1 MESGTDLTLAE
12 RRELLAG
19 ARRALDGI
27 EGDVWRAGS
36 RELGELMTEVDDVI
50 VAGEAAR
57 VVITREAMDRGEPG
71 SGAAAMTPV
80 QWVRAFAP
88 STRHGGSAQ
97 VVALAQAFSVA
108 GNAPVKE
115 AVMSGQL
122 PVRSAVAAVTQADQ
136 LRPLL
141 ADGAEGAVVRG
152 LVDMAVAEGPR
163 GCRALRGALLAKYGI
178 DGALQREHDGAKR
191 FVSLTQPHVDEV
203 GVAEY
208 RLTLDSESKAVLEA
222 ALGPLS
228 APKPV
233 DGEPDLR
240 SSDRR
245 RGEAL
250 VALVRQAVASGDVAP
265 RSTKAQL
272 FVTVDFNTLR
282 QGLTGAGV
290 TVGGAD
296 AGGLIAPETV
306 RRLACDA
313 SLVPVVLG
321 SDSEVLDLG
330 RAVRL
335 FTPAQTKRLWL
346 RDGGCTYPRCTMP
359 PQWTDVHHL
368 IHWADGGPTDVDS
381 AALLCD
387 RHHHVVHSRRYA
399 GRLSQDAGRPRV
411 EWDLTPGSYDQ
422 LLAVCA
428 AREPA

>member
-1 MESGTDLTLAE
+1 MNEATDLTLAQ
-12 RRELLAG
+12 RRELIAG
-19 ARRALDGI
+19 ARRAFDGL
-27 EGDVWRAGS
+27 EGHVWRAGS
-36 RELGELMTEVDDVI
+36 RELAELLTEVDEV
-50 VAGEAAR
+50 VAAGEAAR
-57 VVITREAMDRGEPG
+57 VVVTREAMDRGEPG
-71 SGAAAMTPV
+71 SGAATMTPV

-97 VVALAQAFSVA
+97 VVALAEAFSVA

-115 AVMSGQL
+115 AVLSGRL
-122 PVRSAVAAVTQADQ
+122 PVRSAVAAVTQANH

-141 ADGAEGAVVRG
+141 AEGAEPAVVQG
-152 LVDMAVAEGPR
+152 LADMAVAEGPR

-191 FVSLTQPHVDEV
+191 FIALTQPHVDEV

-208 RLTLDSESKAVLEA
+208 HLTLDPESRAVLEA

-250 VALVRQAVASGDVAP
+250 VGLVRQAVASGGVAP
-265 RSTKAQL
+265 KSTKAQL
-272 FVTVDFNTLR
+272 FVTVDLDTLR
-282 QGLTGAGV
+282 HGLTGAGV

-296 AGGLIAPETV
+296 AGSLIAPETV

-313 SLVPVVLG
+313 GVIPVVIG
-321 SDSEVLDLG
+321 GDSEVLDFG
-330 RAVRL
+330 RTVRL

-346 RDGGCTYPRCTMP
+346 RDGGCTFPRCSMP
-359 PQWTDVHHL
+359 PQWTDAHHL
-368 IHWADGGPTDVDS
+368 IHWADGGPTDVGA

-399 GRLSQDAGRPRV
+399 GHVLESEGGPRV
-411 EWDLTPGSYDQ
+411 EWDLTAGSYDQ
-422 LLAVCA
+422 LLAERA